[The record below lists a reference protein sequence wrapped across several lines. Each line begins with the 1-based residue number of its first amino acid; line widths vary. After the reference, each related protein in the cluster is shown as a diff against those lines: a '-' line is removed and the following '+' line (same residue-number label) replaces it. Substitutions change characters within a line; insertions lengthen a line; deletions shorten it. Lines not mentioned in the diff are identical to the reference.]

1 MDYIS
6 LIGIAIGLAMD
17 AFAVCI
23 TNGALCKKV
32 KLSFA
37 LKMALSFGI
46 FQAAMPMIGWFI
58 GKAGESFI
66 SSVDHWVALILLC
79 FIGGQMIFE
88 SIKER
93 KKSACEEKPSREN
106 LSFKTLMLLSLATS
120 IDALATGIILPSA
133 VQASTA
139 ALMLLAVVLI
149 GLITFVLCV
158 FGVYIGKKFGVLL
171 SERAQIAGGIVLVL
185 IGLKIF
191 TEHMFLQ

>member
-1 MDYIS
+1 MDYVA
-6 LIGIAIGLAMD
+6 LVGIAVGISMD

-32 KLSFA
+32 RFSFA
-37 LKMALSFGI
+37 LKMALSFGL
-46 FQAAMPMIGWFI
+46 FQALMPTIGWLI

-79 FIGGQMIFE
+79 FIGGQMIVE
-88 SIKER
+88 SLKNRKE
-93 KKSACEEKPSREN
+93 PSCDEGPAREG

-133 VQASTA
+133 VQASTVV
-139 ALMLLAVVLI
+139 LMLLAVALI
-149 GLITFVLCV
+149 GLITFVICIA
-158 FGVYIGKKFGVLL
+158 GVYIGKKFGVLL
-171 SERAQIAGGIVLVL
+171 SEKAQIAGGIVLIL

-191 TEHMFLQ
+191 IEHMFLQ